1 VQVRVK
7 TVAQVA
13 VLEVTG
19 KLSQGDGPPTLHRRV
34 LDVLDRGFT
43 RVLIDLG
50 EVTAADSSGLG
61 ELIRCQATCSRR
73 NASLGLT
80 GVAGKLRT
88 LFAICRLGEI
98 IPIHAD
104 GAGVLAAAASG
115 T

>member
-7 TVAQVA
+7 TVGQVA
-13 VLEVTG
+13 VLDVSG
-19 KLSQGDGPPTLHRRV
+19 KLSQADGAPNLHAAV
-34 LDVLDRGFT
+34 VDLLNRGFT

-50 EVTAADSSGLG
+50 RVTAADSSGLG
-61 ELIRCQATCSRR
+61 ELIRSQATCSRR
-73 NASLGLT
+73 DASLELT

-98 IPIHAD
+98 IPIHAEA
-104 GAGVLAAAASG
+104 AGVLAAATSG